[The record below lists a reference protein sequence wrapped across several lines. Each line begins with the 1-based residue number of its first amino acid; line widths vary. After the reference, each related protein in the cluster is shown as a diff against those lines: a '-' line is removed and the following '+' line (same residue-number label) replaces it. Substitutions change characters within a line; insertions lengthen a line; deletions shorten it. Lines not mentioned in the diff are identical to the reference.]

1 MVLLVCLVDLFVC
14 VRLLVLG
21 EALRFVGD
29 RRLYQVLFLR
39 DDAARSVHVDEV
51 SVVDFDV
58 VRMHLERGESVFIT
72 QTQSGGFARPRN
84 GMHARTADVEGARQF
99 SRRNAVNP
107 WFFVHT

>member
-1 MVLLVCLVDLFVC
+1 M
-14 VRLLVLG
+14 G
-21 EALRFVGD
+21 EVLRFVGD

-39 DDAARSVHVDEV
+39 DDAARSVRVDEV
-51 SVVDFDV
+51 SAVDFDV

-72 QTQSGGFARPRN
+72 QTQSGGFGFARHRDNTMRARP
-84 GMHARTADVEGARQF
+84 ADVEGARQF